1 MARKYI
7 EATIGFKKDIGK
19 IRISNDDEC
28 RIVLNSYKE
37 VLMVL
42 ADGMGGQNKGDYAS
56 STTVNFLCEE
66 FLKKPKFITYI
77 DAMIWIANKIK
88 KINTLLYN
96 TQDKDEN
103 YRGMGTTLVV
113 ALLVGNKIVVINIG
127 DSRCYLVNNKKLVQ
141 ITEDQTY
148 VNYLYKSGIIEEKDM
163 ATNPNRHVLTNSLGC
178 FPSVSFDK
186 FIINYT
192 GQSIFLCSDG
202 LYNNVSIKD
211 IEAILNTTDETHIKV
226 DSLIELA
233 NYNGGSDNISCCLWE
248 PIKK

>member
-77 DAMIWIANKIK
+77 DAMIWSANKIK

>member
-77 DAMIWIANKIK
+77 DAMIWITNKIK

-113 ALLVGNKIVVINIG
+113 ALLVGNKIVVLNIG

>member
-77 DAMIWIANKIK
+77 DAMIWISNKIK

>member
-66 FLKKPKFITYI
+66 FLKKTKFITYI

>member
-1 MARKYI
+1 MR
-7 EATIGFKKDIGK
+7 
-19 IRISNDDEC
+19 
-28 RIVLNSYKE
+28 
-37 VLMVL
+37 
-42 ADGMGGQNKGDYAS
+42 
-56 STTVNFLCEE
+56 
-66 FLKKPKFITYI
+66 
-77 DAMIWIANKIK
+77 IK

>member
-1 MARKYI
+1 
-7 EATIGFKKDIGK
+7 
-19 IRISNDDEC
+19 
-28 RIVLNSYKE
+28 
-37 VLMVL
+37 
-42 ADGMGGQNKGDYAS
+42 
-56 STTVNFLCEE
+56 
-66 FLKKPKFITYI
+66 
-77 DAMIWIANKIK
+77 
-88 KINTLLYN
+88 
-96 TQDKDEN
+96 
-103 YRGMGTTLVV
+103 MGTTLVV

>member
-77 DAMIWIANKIK
+77 DAMIWITNKIK

-186 FIINYT
+186 FIINYS

>member
-56 STTVNFLCEE
+56 STTVSFLCEE

-77 DAMIWIANKIK
+77 DAMIWITNKIK

-148 VNYLYKSGIIEEKDM
+148 VNYLYKSGIIEEKDI

>member
-56 STTVNFLCEE
+56 STTVSFLCEE

-77 DAMIWIANKIK
+77 DAMIWITNKIK

>member
-77 DAMIWIANKIK
+77 DAMIRIANKIK

>member
-66 FLKKPKFITYI
+66 FLKKPKLITYI
-77 DAMIWIANKIK
+77 DAMIWIAKKKK

>member
-1 MARKYI
+1 
-7 EATIGFKKDIGK
+7 
-19 IRISNDDEC
+19 
-28 RIVLNSYKE
+28 
-37 VLMVL
+37 
-42 ADGMGGQNKGDYAS
+42 
-56 STTVNFLCEE
+56 
-66 FLKKPKFITYI
+66 
-77 DAMIWIANKIK
+77 
-88 KINTLLYN
+88 
-96 TQDKDEN
+96 
-103 YRGMGTTLVV
+103 MGTTLVV

-186 FIINYT
+186 FIINYS

>member
-77 DAMIWIANKIK
+77 DAMIWITNKIK